1 MIRDCIYK
9 VDAASAVYNVLPNV
23 MESSLSLTEV
33 MGLTGQAF
41 RLTLDTEQ
49 VDRSGPFMYFWEPVF
64 REGLANIGLSC
75 EMSGDGGITPSPF
88 MLRGS
93 IEHIQDIIGEGKP
106 VIAWDL
112 FTSEFG
118 VVYGYD
124 EKEQLLL
131 AEDSRKKQAIPYERL
146 GSGASQGLFVLSLS
160 SAGDQPDYRMAVK
173 KALQM
178 AVRHAFRER
187 TFVGY
192 ACGIAAYDA
201 WKAALLRKNVNP
213 IGHEYCARL
222 AADSRRHAAHF
233 LQQISKL
240 EGSGSLL
247 ERLSHEAA
255 VCYRSAADSFTA
267 LSVKQ
272 VVQFIEAAKR
282 NEKEGLRIL
291 QQLIT
296 CL

>member
-1 MIRDCIYK
+1 
-9 VDAASAVYNVLPNV
+9 
-23 MESSLSLTEV
+23 

-41 RLTLDTEQ
+41 RLTVDTEQ
-49 VDRSGPFMYFWEPVF
+49 VNRSGPFMYFWEPVF

-75 EMSGDGGITPSPF
+75 KMSGDGGITPSPF

-131 AEDSRKKQAIPYERL
+131 VEDSRKKQAIPYERL

-192 ACGIAAYDA
+192 TCGIAA
-201 WKAALLRKNVNP
+201 
-213 IGHEYCARL
+213 
-222 AADSRRHAAHF
+222 
-233 LQQISKL
+233 
-240 EGSGSLL
+240 
-247 ERLSHEAA
+247 
-255 VCYRSAADSFTA
+255 
-267 LSVKQ
+267 
-272 VVQFIEAAKR
+272 
-282 NEKEGLRIL
+282 
-291 QQLIT
+291 
-296 CL
+296 